1 MKVLI
6 SSDVDGA
13 PIHDLVEC
21 ASYYVTEVV
30 LCDGARPGPVERF
43 ATVRG
48 IPLTRFSD
56 KRAATRYAQALVAYW
71 NGRASCTDQ
80 LVQLARGNMLL
91 VYVRRA
97 EET

>member
-6 SSDVDGA
+6 SSDVDEA
-13 PIHDLVEC
+13 SIHDLVER
-21 ASYYVTEVV
+21 ASYHVTEVV
-30 LCDGARPGPVERF
+30 LCDGTRPGPIEKF
-43 ATVRG
+43 AAVRG

-56 KRAATRYAQALVAYW
+56 KRAAARYAQALIAYW

-80 LVQLARGNMLL
+80 LIRLARGNMLL

>member
-6 SSDVDGA
+6 SSDVDEA
-13 PIHDLVEC
+13 PIHDLVAC
-21 ASYYVTEVV
+21 ANYYVTEVV
-30 LCDGARPGPVERF
+30 SCGGACLGPIEKF
-43 ATVRG
+43 AAARG
-48 IPLTRFSD
+48 IPLKRLND
-56 KRAATRYAQALVAYW
+56 KREAARYAQALIAYW

-80 LVQLARGNMLL
+80 LVRLARGNMLL